1 MMGPRFLISAAAV
14 GFCVAFTGT
23 ALKGLTTGTAL
34 KDVPAVTQKPTTN
47 DGVYTKKQADDAK
60 AQFDKLCAECH
71 PFTVAG
77 KKKVKDVPLGE
88 DPFYDNWTGRPL
100 AEMIT
105 TIALTMPNDGSAV
118 VTDEEAANF
127 VAYILQQNG
136 FKAGDTA
143 LTKANATA
151 VVERPKK

>member
-1 MMGPRFLISAAAV
+1 MMGPRFLISTAAV
-14 GFCVAFTGT
+14 CCCVAFTGT
-23 ALKGLTTGTAL
+23 ALKGLTTR
-34 KDVPAVTQKPTTN
+34 PATVTQKPTTN

-60 AQFDKLCAECH
+60 AQFEKICAECH

-100 AEMIT
+100 ADMIS

-118 VTDEEAANF
+118 VTEEEAANF

-136 FKAGDTA
+136 FKAGETPLSKATA
-143 LTKANATA
+143 GA